1 IWLKGSLVLGAG
13 IGFLV
18 FYGVPKIR
26 GKIPQGGSKGSEAAI
41 CGIFLGVLVFLF
53 VPAVYKWILPPPANW
68 FPQDIVDI
76 SETRKLEAL
85 ERIERVAASY
95 SEDEAE

>member
-1 IWLKGSLVLGAG
+1 M
-13 IGFLV
+13 
-18 FYGVPKIR
+18 
-26 GKIPQGGSKGSEAAI
+26 
-41 CGIFLGVLVFLF
+41 FLF

>member
-1 IWLKGSLVLGAG
+1 MRHFSRSIGVSVCSGSLQVD
-13 IGFLV
+13 
-18 FYGVPKIR
+18 P
-26 GKIPQGGSKGSEAAI
+26 
-41 CGIFLGVLVFLF
+41 
-53 VPAVYKWILPPPANW
+53 PPPANW